1 MNSQYKS
8 TKTIIYSSGARF
20 NRLFSLWEHVWAG
33 FKEKT
38 FFFVA
43 WIAIQKVSCHFILQ
57 QNTCRRYELP
67 PSNRSLLFSFYFMLE
82 LMATFL
88 LSTWRHRRGK
98 TKLYLPLTNNLN
110 NEQSYSCVISEHC
123 IIIVYLQ
130 TYMCFNQKIIWK
142 LIFPFSRYSF
152 DTKFRF

>member
-82 LMATFL
+82 LLAIFL
-88 LSTWRHRRGK
+88 LTRWRHRRGK
-98 TKLYLPLTNNLN
+98 FQKGETTLYLPLTNNLN
-110 NEQSYSCVISEHC
+110 NEQCFSSVISEHR

-130 TYMCFNQKIIWK
+130 TYMC
-142 LIFPFSRYSF
+142 L
-152 DTKFRF
+152 

>member
-20 NRLFSLWEHVWAG
+20 NRLFPLWEHVWAG

-67 PSNRSLLFSFYFMLE
+67 QSNRSLLFSFYFMLE
-82 LMATFL
+82 LLATFL
-88 LSTWRHRRGK
+88 RTTWRNRRGK
-98 TKLYLPLTNNLN
+98 FQKGKTTLSLPLTNNLN
-110 NEQSYSCVISEHC
+110 NGQSFSGVISEHC

-130 TYMCFNQKIIWK
+130 KYMCF
-142 LIFPFSRYSF
+142 
-152 DTKFRF
+152 